1 MRERER
7 GEKLRKSN
15 WGGGEGGDENVD
27 VLGRKADLIAI
38 YLSLYFAGEP
48 LKISSVEI
56 ELFLADPQEVRLQK

>member
-15 WGGGEGGDENVD
+15 WGDENVD
-27 VLGRKADLIAI
+27 VLGRKADLIVI
-38 YLSLYFAGEP
+38 YLSLYFASEP
-48 LKISSVEI
+48 LKISSVKI

>member
-15 WGGGEGGDENVD
+15 WGGGDENVD

>member
-15 WGGGEGGDENVD
+15 WGGGGDENVD
-27 VLGRKADLIAI
+27 VLGRKADLIVI
-38 YLSLYFAGEP
+38 YLSLYFASEP
-48 LKISSVEI
+48 LKISSVKI

>member
-15 WGGGEGGDENVD
+15 WGGGDENVD
-27 VLGRKADLIAI
+27 VLGRKADLIVI
-38 YLSLYFAGEP
+38 YLSLYFASEP
-48 LKISSVEI
+48 LKISSVKI